1 VLRVRLEKLRF
12 GTIHKKVGRSNWS
25 CSLGYYVIELL
36 GYKVIKS
43 TDKLKAHRK
52 TVTLD

>member
-1 VLRVRLEKLRF
+1 MTGGQRVEAGLSLKKL
-12 GTIHKKVGRSNWS
+12 GQSNWS

-43 TDKLKAHRK
+43 ADKLKAHRK
-52 TVTLD
+52 IAALD